1 MKKQIALISVFW
13 CLQVYAQN
21 ACIQFE
27 QKEILPELFDSCIR
41 QHRNNYKLDFLIE
54 ERSPITKA
62 DTGFLRFFEPDSD
75 WWLEAEYE
83 IIEQAD
89 FIDFATSS
97 GKIKKYRPYA
107 ILHFKKGNEQFNLT
121 AYQSEQLIYN
131 PAYADYLFLPFTDL
145 SNGDETYGGGR
156 YLDLR
161 TGNFMYGKV
170 WVDFNKAYN
179 PYCAYSGGYSCPV
192 PPKDNRLKIIISAGE
207 KNFAGKK
214 HE

>member
-1 MKKQIALISVFW
+1 MKKHIFILFFSIS
-13 CLQVYAQN
+13 LGLNAQQT
-21 ACIQFE
+21 CIQFQ
-27 QKEILPELFDSCIR
+27 QKEAMSAKYDSCIR
-41 QHRNNYKLDFLIE
+41 EHRNNYKLDFIKE

-75 WWLEAEYE
+75 WWLEADYE
-83 IIEQAD
+83 ILEQAD

-107 ILHFKKGNEQFNLT
+107 ILHFKKGSQQFNLT
-121 AYQSEQLIYN
+121 AYQSEQLINN

-156 YLDLR
+156 YIDLR
-161 TGNFMYGKV
+161 IGDLVEGKARI
-170 WVDFNKAYN
+170 DFNKAYN

-192 PPKDNRLKIIISAGE
+192 PPMDNRLKIIISAGE

-214 HE
+214 HD